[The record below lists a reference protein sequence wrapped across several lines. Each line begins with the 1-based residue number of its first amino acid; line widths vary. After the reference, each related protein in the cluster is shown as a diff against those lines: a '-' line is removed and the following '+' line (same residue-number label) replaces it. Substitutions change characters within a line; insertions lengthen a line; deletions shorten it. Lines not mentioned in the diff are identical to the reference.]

1 MYVCS
6 VRTGTPLG
14 KFEAPMP
21 IPLCKKIKPI
31 KLPLPSK
38 VLQHY
43 PNSKEET
50 FMVGFQKPSCWC
62 CFNRKQKP
70 QFMRTIFVSTVND
83 KLLLI
88 YDKEKN
94 KGKKKKSGASTKREG
109 YSFQLSS
116 AISMEIKKN
125 ALISKV
131 SKYTNQDEHHCILE
145 ISFKFGMCFIGMD
158 GEKII
163 SEWCP
168 VILCAFSPLLVPP
181 TPASCDVLISGTNI
195 TTKNTSKAAL
205 DANKQIEK
213 AKPLSAEIVDSSLPP
228 PPVEEH
234 HEDVSQ
240 DVTRKSAISKN
251 NEQKQQKGDR
261 MERWF
266 SNNSEDTSKLSVDD
280 KEAASG
286 PMPTESPKKLSDT
299 SLTEI
304 GPPLATSSL
313 ADVNSTNNDNFNSHQ
328 HEEFIFS
335 RITSHN
341 DNDEPSMAIQR
352 QQPATKA
359 QQYLLKQQQNRFCNY
374 TSNNSSYIPMNE
386 NKEEGS
392 YSITSCISTSE
403 QRTSPEPD
411 CGYQFTWV
419 PKHLSEEEIMIVK
432 EEIEKKTKQ
441 LASRQFIGEPSNIE
455 HVSKTTYHCSKP
467 SFVVETPKEASK
479 QWRPDALIEH
489 QSRNKSVPTTQ
500 EVKDVPPQSCSHLD
514 DTLQRP
520 FPLQK
525 AKKVTTISPNAG
537 GVNKTPKQVRWLS
550 PRREFNDIPRPYQV
564 APIRQ
569 ASSSLGYIV
578 RRYGFNDD
586 IIGSGCVYDGGD
598 NSTKLQHFGPLGSEV
613 AIREHGR
620 EKSDHSH
627 HLVNVRKLFEQR
639 ITAYLDKNSSEAING
654 NNLAAIGPVK
664 DTLEPTAA
672 SFALNNKKSKME
684 TNDCK
689 LPNETEMKNNNN
701 QKCWPPQQK
710 SSIPEKHPVRQPPP
724 PPPLLFRTHIPTTRV
739 LMEQTELKDKE
750 FSKYF
755 SQIKEENL
763 ERSLLLTLEEEFY
776 KLSKSLTLRQI
787 RSIQLSIQSELFQR
801 LLLLENE
808 DLNEDIL
815 SIDQFT
821 FILSSYPDRIYNF
834 VGRTG
839 GEFASSTICTF
850 ENNLLEAL
858 IKVLL
863 NGNFNVELFAKII
876 FNYSIEFFD
885 RFLSKIIFEEDSYYS
900 LQRIFTFDKIEKRKR
915 EAILISKEMRLS
927 IRDDL
932 TNSLI
937 NVFPRLLEQSEISRR
952 QIGMF
957 TAETIFNLFEHPSPL
972 KFDYIRTDPILCD
985 FTNALKGKENEKME
999 EGDKKSEEKPQF
1011 SLFQQK
1017 NHVID
1022 PRVSILDSDDDEEE
1036 NIPILIKNIKINEE
1050 KQSSSFP
1057 YIQDCLVALKDEKTE
1072 FKHWEEALLSI
1083 GPLIKKKSI
1092 GLNILGIQILETLI
1106 FLEERFKI
1114 DNFRNIKI
1122 KIISFLL
1129 ADNPQLIS
1137 HFNRLFCS
1145 KRCSQSHKFLI
1156 ISSIVNA
1163 AKLLYYG
1170 DENIKKEENEKELK
1184 EKKENKQI
1192 GKIIWRS
1199 TNLNLKQ
1206 QTIKTSKFAPVA
1218 SQFIFSLLD
1227 LCQKYSFDEKD
1238 FNILANLIGALG
1250 EVINISKFSP
1260 SIIRI
1265 AK

>member
-168 VILCAFSPLLVPP
+168 MILCAFSPLLVLP
-181 TPASCDVLISGTNI
+181 TPSCDVLISGTNI

-240 DVTRKSAISKN
+240 DVTRKSACSNISQTQKKKRAKKKAKNKKKKNEEPKKKENSETAVVNDVGATKEDSFACVVDREKKDKQENDLNGDISRDISKN

-328 HEEFIFS
+328 HEEFIFP

-341 DNDEPSMAIQR
+341 NNDEPSMAIQR

-724 PPPLLFRTHIPTTRV
+724 PPPLLFRTHIPTTRG
-739 LMEQTELKDKE
+739 QK
-750 FSKYF
+750 
-755 SQIKEENL
+755 Q
-763 ERSLLLTLEEEFY
+763 
-776 KLSKSLTLRQI
+776 
-787 RSIQLSIQSELFQR
+787 
-801 LLLLENE
+801 
-808 DLNEDIL
+808 
-815 SIDQFT
+815 
-821 FILSSYPDRIYNF
+821 
-834 VGRTG
+834 
-839 GEFASSTICTF
+839 
-850 ENNLLEAL
+850 NN
-858 IKVLL
+858 
-863 NGNFNVELFAKII
+863 
-876 FNYSIEFFD
+876 
-885 RFLSKIIFEEDSYYS
+885 
-900 LQRIFTFDKIEKRKR
+900 
-915 EAILISKEMRLS
+915 
-927 IRDDL
+927 
-932 TNSLI
+932 
-937 NVFPRLLEQSEISRR
+937 
-952 QIGMF
+952 
-957 TAETIFNLFEHPSPL
+957 
-972 KFDYIRTDPILCD
+972 
-985 FTNALKGKENEKME
+985 
-999 EGDKKSEEKPQF
+999 
-1011 SLFQQK
+1011 
-1017 NHVID
+1017 
-1022 PRVSILDSDDDEEE
+1022 
-1036 NIPILIKNIKINEE
+1036 
-1050 KQSSSFP
+1050 
-1057 YIQDCLVALKDEKTE
+1057 
-1072 FKHWEEALLSI
+1072 
-1083 GPLIKKKSI
+1083 
-1092 GLNILGIQILETLI
+1092 
-1106 FLEERFKI
+1106 
-1114 DNFRNIKI
+1114 
-1122 KIISFLL
+1122 
-1129 ADNPQLIS
+1129 
-1137 HFNRLFCS
+1137 
-1145 KRCSQSHKFLI
+1145 
-1156 ISSIVNA
+1156 
-1163 AKLLYYG
+1163 
-1170 DENIKKEENEKELK
+1170 
-1184 EKKENKQI
+1184 ENKN
-1192 GKIIWRS
+1192 
-1199 TNLNLKQ
+1199 T
-1206 QTIKTSKFAPVA
+1206 
-1218 SQFIFSLLD
+1218 
-1227 LCQKYSFDEKD
+1227 
-1238 FNILANLIGALG
+1238 
-1250 EVINISKFSP
+1250 
-1260 SIIRI
+1260 
-1265 AK
+1265 